1 MDKRGWDPEQDRNWE
16 TMIEERLPSLPPED
30 MVQEVT
36 PWRRSMNRVLVG
48 LALRAFNVQLL
59 GLQYLLPL
67 AGTLLVLL
75 GFRALRGENR
85 WFRRG
90 FWVSVGQ
97 MAFLLVRL
105 TLLSTIWWQDLPGPV
120 EKTLVGG
127 ELCLTLALA
136 VCLWEGLLE
145 VLRKAGREAKA
156 PGGGMLVVWYLALYG
171 LAIAEYQGLLLGLLM
186 VLACAL
192 VLRSLYRLSKVL
204 EETGYGITPVPV
216 RVPDWQVAGGVLAVL
231 AVGLAL
237 GYLLG
242 GTYPMQWQ
250 PLQTQENV
258 QVAQEKDRLL
268 QLGFPADVL
277 NDLTDQEIL
286 ACQGAVR
293 VVVQEEDFSM
303 NPWGE
308 TSYREVEGQV
318 FETAYDQKELRLTG
332 VAVELPGEPA
342 RWRVF
347 HHFRWTLPP
356 AFRGTESIQLTPVYQ
371 RVQAWGRDEG
381 EVTGRLL
388 CDRDGQRYTA
398 PYYRL
403 EQITYTSGGF
413 FGGEYATWFAA
424 FSLPRERELPGVSHL
439 WGRSAGRGMDL
450 RRLAGVQ
457 PPGHLAAIPGENR
470 HGRSAKRIS

>member
-105 TLLSTIWWQDLPGPV
+105 ILLSTIWWQDLPGPV

-258 QVAQEKDRLL
+258 QVAQEK
-268 QLGFPADVL
+268 
-277 NDLTDQEIL
+277 
-286 ACQGAVR
+286 
-293 VVVQEEDFSM
+293 
-303 NPWGE
+303 
-308 TSYREVEGQV
+308 
-318 FETAYDQKELRLTG
+318 ELRLTG

-413 FGGEYATWFAA
+413 FGGENTNWFAA
-424 FSLPRERELPGVSHL
+424 FSLPRE
-439 WGRSAGRGMDL
+439 
-450 RRLAGVQ
+450 
-457 PPGHLAAIPGENR
+457 GENCR
-470 HGRSAKRIS
+470 GYLTYGAVQLEEGWIFDAWQEYNHQATWLQYPVKTAMEDQKNGFPKPTFETAIDALQFYPDEI